1 MTCLLKDQLEG
12 IIQFVGVFRDWGV
25 DIETVEWSDYKES
38 VRRLRASL
46 SGARTVLIPLP
57 IYNRVFA

>member
-1 MTCLLKDQLEG
+1 MICLLKDQLEG
-12 IIQFVGVFRDWGV
+12 IIQLVGVFRDRGV
-25 DIETVEWSDYKES
+25 DIETVEWSEDKES

-57 IYNRVFA
+57 IYNGVFA